1 MRPDRDISSGRKN
14 HIDVKR
20 YIYYNIMLTLHG
32 RQLKGDF
39 ILQQTHPYGGPFR
52 RFAAFL
58 ADSLLIGA
66 IGTAIDLSLGLPGG
80 ISQEALAAQAG
91 FPSYL
96 KLGIHLIYWPLFES
110 SALQATPGKLLLKMR
125 VTDLAGQR
133 ISFAR
138 ALLRN
143 VAKVLSLLPLGFGFL
158 MIGITLRNQ
167 CLHDKIAKTLVMR
180 R

>member
-1 MRPDRDISSGRKN
+1 
-14 HIDVKR
+14 
-20 YIYYNIMLTLHG
+20 MLPLHG

-52 RFAAFL
+52 RLAAFL

-66 IGTAIDLSLGLPGG
+66 VGTAIDLSLGLPGG

-143 VAKVLSLLPLGFGFL
+143 VAKALSLLPLGFGFL